1 MVGKVDAKPAM
12 FRSPSFDTIVPRLGM
27 CVLSTGACRLAT
39 HTSADILP
47 FATPIGRLLSLWN
60 GELIK
65 SKQQN
70 QNIYTKVQ
78 STSQISLHSS
88 LLISKQ
94 KTNMKIIV
102 ASFALVYAT
111 TSTAFASSHS
121 CNDLDYSYPND
132 LPWVNYQGEDYIFTR
147 QKYNSVCV
155 DSHNREYE
163 YGTIP
168 GVYTPIDEAGGGCST
183 FCVEGTSSDSARGC
197 NLRPPSNKLVGFQY
211 DCESATCKCLY
222 EAGTLNNQYSRCFD
236 DMNTSNK
243 GNGQV
248 SGTKGQQGETC
259 YSVHIQ
265 STDPPVGGICTYEPD
280 WDCYKT
286 GHPQCCSVDG
296 GANCHDYL
304 TMCDNYAEG
313 MSGTDYCTN
322 SPEYQCYNTYNGHP
336 SCCSETGGPFMN
348 CPKTQP
354 ACDGASQYV
363 KYLRSNK

>member
-1 MVGKVDAKPAM
+1 
-12 FRSPSFDTIVPRLGM
+12 
-27 CVLSTGACRLAT
+27 
-39 HTSADILP
+39 
-47 FATPIGRLLSLWN
+47 
-60 GELIK
+60 
-65 SKQQN
+65 
-70 QNIYTKVQ
+70 
-78 STSQISLHSS
+78 
-88 LLISKQ
+88 
-94 KTNMKIIV
+94 MKIIV

-248 SGTKGQQGETC
+248 SGTKVQQGETC
-259 YSVHIQ
+259 YSLHIQ

-280 WDCYKT
+280 RDCYKS

-296 GANCHDYL
+296 GANCPDYL
-304 TMCDNYAEG
+304 TMCDNHAEG

-363 KYLRSNK
+363 KYLRSNNRDNFALLSWTILAIILEETTWVTFREAINWLLDQDPARINGHHTLEASRAIVDTIEDATGEWLDSIDHHDCMEALR